1 MINKEVLVKLKCIE
15 SDYTHNIYLYFE
27 NEESYS
33 EFTETIKTA
42 KKSENYT
49 EVEVKAQYGFLER
62 SKYFLTDIEKYS
74 HFEAIIGRDTIIKN
88 VSMEYKEDDSKKAEY
103 GKMLIKD
110 IVFNFKNSN
119 CNALNEL

>member
-15 SDYTHNIYLYFE
+15 SDWTHDIYLYFE

-33 EFTETIKTA
+33 DFTETIKTA

-49 EVEVKAQYGFLER
+49 KVEVKAQYGLIENSR
-62 SKYFLTDIEKYS
+62 HFLTDIKKYS
-74 HFEAIIGRDTIIKN
+74 NFEAIIGRDTIIKN
-88 VSMEYKEDDSKKAEY
+88 VSMEYEEDGSKKAEY

-110 IVFNFKNSN
+110 IAINFKNNN
-119 CNALNEL
+119 CNELSEI